1 MRKIN
6 FTTKAI
12 TAILPLMF
20 PFLALVAQTPE
31 RGDWYN
37 LDYEKDKVRGISSDK
52 AHEKILT
59 DKKGKKVVV
68 AVIDSGTQT
77 DHEDLENMLWTNSN
91 EISGTAKDDDKNGYI
106 DDIHGWNFLGN
117 AKGENIAEDNLESTR
132 LYVHLKP
139 RFEGVS
145 EENIRKKDKE
155 NYQIWLQVKKEV
167 EENREQAEAAY
178 GGMQFQI
185 NMVNTSLD
193 ALALILEG
201 QPINK
206 ETVEGISEIDASLVM
221 GKRILNSLIEEGLS
235 FESIDE
241 IKEMMSDQMQQGF
254 KYFNT
259 RLNYHYNTDFDPR
272 SLVGDD
278 YSNSYEKD
286 YGNNDYEG
294 PDAAHGTHVAGII
307 AAERGNQLGIEGICS
322 TCEIMTIRAVPDG
335 DERDKDVAN
344 SIIYAVDNGAK
355 VINMSFGKGYSWDK
369 KAVDKAV
376 LYAMKKDVLLVHAA
390 GNSGQDNDNTPNFPN
405 ARIQKSS
412 RGLLGKIFGGDKTAD
427 NWLEVGASTYH
438 DNEKLVASFSNYGKN
453 SIDVFAP
460 GFQINSTIPGNGYAK
475 FSGTSMASPVV
486 AGIAGVI
493 RSYYPNFSAKEVRD
507 IIMDSAIRV
516 EGEINKPGSSGDK
529 VTLSDISK
537 TGAIANLYTALQLA
551 EKRSK

>member
-1 MRKIN
+1 MKKMN
-6 FTTKAI
+6 FKTKGI
-12 TAILPLMF
+12 TVILLMMF
-20 PFLALVAQTPE
+20 PFLALFAQTPE

-37 LDYEKDKVRGISSDK
+37 LDYNKDKVRGVSADK
-52 AHEKILT
+52 AHEKILAG
-59 DKKGKKVVV
+59 KKGQKVVV
-68 AVIDSGTQT
+68 AVIDSGVQT
-77 DHEDLENMLWTNSN
+77 DHEDLQNVLWTNTL
-91 EISGTAKDDDKNGYI
+91 EKPGTGKDDDKNGYV

-117 AKGENIAEDNLESTR
+117 AKGENINQDNLESTR

-139 RFEGVS
+139 RFEGVPES
-145 EENIRKKDKE
+145 EIKKKDRAD
-155 NYQIWLQVKKEV
+155 YAIWLAVKKEV

-193 ALALILEG
+193 ALGLILEG
-201 QPINK
+201 KPINQ
-206 ETVEGISEIDASLVM
+206 ETVESISDVDASLVM
-221 GKRILNSLIEEGLS
+221 GKRILGSLIEQGLS
-235 FESIDE
+235 FDSIDQ
-241 IKEMMSDQMQQGF
+241 IKEMMAEQMNQGTS
-254 KYFNT
+254 YFNT
-259 RLNYHYNTDFDPR
+259 RLNYHYNPDFDPR
-272 SLVGDD
+272 GLIGDD
-278 YSNSYEKD
+278 YSNSYEKG

-294 PDAAHGTHVAGII
+294 PEASHGTHVAGIV
-307 AAERGNQLGIEGICS
+307 AAQRGNQIGIEGICS

-344 SIIYAVDNGAK
+344 AILYAVDNGAK
-355 VINMSFGKGYSWDK
+355 VVNMSFGKGYSWDK

-376 LYAMKKDVLLVHAA
+376 LYALKKDVLLVHAA
-390 GNSGQDNDNTPNFPN
+390 GNSGQDNDVQPNFPN
-405 ARIQKSS
+405 ARISKSS
-412 RGLLGKIFGGDKTAD
+412 RGFFGKILGGDKIAD

-475 FSGTSMASPVV
+475 FSGTSMAAPVV

-493 RSYYPNFSAKEVRD
+493 RSYYPNLSAKEVRD

-516 EGEINKPGSSGDK
+516 EGEVNKPGSSGEK

-537 TGAIANLYTALQLA
+537 TGGIANLYSALQLA
-551 EKRSK
+551 DQRSK